1 MRGEDGSD
9 QLLHIFIL
17 GGTGHNI
24 GPKLVEIGRNALKEK
39 AGLISARC
47 GNNFRSARTR
57 SSWCAVAVVVGYSAL
72 SWATKGAL
80 ERRW

>member
-39 AGLISARC
+39 GGAD
-47 GNNFRSARTR
+47 FRQV
-57 SSWCAVAVVVGYSAL
+57 W
-72 SWATKGAL
+72 
-80 ERRW
+80 E